1 VNPVPMV
8 SNPLPPGEVLPPMR
22 PSLSPPSPTTAPPA
36 GCGGG
41 AFVPGRENPT
51 AAPARKPLT
60 SEPKEKRPHR
70 AGGRFEM
77 INTFVD
83 NTMRRLSHRAS
94 LAWVI
99 LWRDTK
105 PNGLAQTGV
114 AYLARRMGC
123 SHATAKRAL
132 SELRK
137 QELIEIAER
146 GRKGGETNSY
156 RITEAASR
164 RDGGLGCTPDP

>member
-1 VNPVPMV
+1 MNPVPMV
-8 SNPLPPGEVLPPMR
+8 SKPLPPGEVLPPMR
-22 PSLSPPSPTTAPPA
+22 AALSPPSPPTAPPA
-36 GCGGG
+36 GCGGA
-41 AFVPGRENPT
+41 AFVRGRENPT
-51 AAPARKPLT
+51 AAPTRKPLT

-77 INTFVD
+77 INAFVD
-83 NTMRRLSHRAS
+83 NTMRVLSHRAA

-105 PNGLAQTGV
+105 PDGLAKTGV

-123 SHATAKRAL
+123 SNATAKRAL

-137 QELIEIAER
+137 QKVIEVAER
-146 GRKGGETNSY
+146 GRKGGATNSY
-156 RITEAASR
+156 RITEVASR
-164 RDGGLGCTPDP
+164 RDGD